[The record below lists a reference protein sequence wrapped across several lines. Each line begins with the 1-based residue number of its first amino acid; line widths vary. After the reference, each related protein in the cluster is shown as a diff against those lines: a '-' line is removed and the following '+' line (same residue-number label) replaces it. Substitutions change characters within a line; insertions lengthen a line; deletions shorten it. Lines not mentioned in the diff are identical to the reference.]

1 MSLVKIWAVILVVA
15 ASYLMLCA
23 EMDYRAAR
31 IERCAVVHCA

>member
-1 MSLVKIWAVILVVA
+1 MKLWQIWGIILIVA
-15 ASYLMLCA
+15 GAYLLLCS